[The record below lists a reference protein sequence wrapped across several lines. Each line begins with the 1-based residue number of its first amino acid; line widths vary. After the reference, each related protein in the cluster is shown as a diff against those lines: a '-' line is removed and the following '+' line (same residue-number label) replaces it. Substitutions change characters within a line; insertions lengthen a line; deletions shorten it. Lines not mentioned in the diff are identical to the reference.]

1 MRVVSSGKRSVC
13 GALMFKSITN
23 RKTCTMDSG
32 AFSWAGVLGYSE
44 SDGHLEPADSV
55 GLTSLVFASCQA
67 QLSEL
72 DRRV

>member
-1 MRVVSSGKRSVC
+1 MLHSCLNESP
-13 GALMFKSITN
+13 TD
-23 RKTCTMDSG
+23 KTCTMDSG
-32 AFSWAGVLGYSE
+32 AFSWAGVLGFCE

-55 GLTSLVFASCQA
+55 GLTSFVFASCRA